1 MKPRTRAPR
10 LAAETLEDRSVPSAV
25 TSVNDNWHLF
35 FDADNSGGLSVND
48 LVSTAN
54 DAGPLSVFTYGPQ
67 AFGTVTTGAGVTTPQ
82 SVAGFT
88 TITDAIAATD
98 VGGTVNLLAG
108 TFVEDVT
115 LNKTG
120 LSLIGAGAN
129 LTTLSGAIG
138 GAGATIA
145 IGASNVT
152 VAGLTITRE
161 GNSAATWNDPLN
173 TVGVAIQGQALSGT
187 VIRDNIL
194 TGNRSAIDV
203 NNSNGHTIRNNVI
216 TANHTGIIFRN
227 QTDNLT
233 VTENAITANRT
244 VGVLFLDASGG
255 TNSPVQSAAGSVFT
269 NNNISGNWYGQIVD
283 RQVGASLPTPGTS
296 NLKNFSGN
304 WLGSTAPVV
313 TTANSAEP
321 GYAALI
327 PVEFGGTA
335 TAPTTPQP
343 DVAGAASANFDISP
357 LLSSGTDTDPN
368 EFGFQ
373 GDLAALTVTTAGTQS
388 GTASRVQEG
397 INTVAAGG
405 VVDVLP
411 GTYTGNL
418 TVNKNLTL
426 RSTGGRAVTTL
437 EGVTNGELGAI
448 LVTGNTTGFTLG
460 GANSGFTVVGIDNPS
475 PGLESAAVYFQGG
488 HTGAQILGNEIR
500 AAGDLGLITEFGAG
514 AGISGF
520 VIDGNLFSGKTFVGD
535 TPATGN
541 QFTVLNVARQVVVLG
556 SGGGPAASGTATDI
570 TFTNNQIT
578 AITGAGTVGNTQVT
592 LDVSNSTISGNTF
605 AGTTGAGSALRVRRP
620 DTAISGNTFDGT
632 NMGVG
637 TSSLTL
643 ANNATPIQDV
653 VAANTFATGGVYVD
667 GGPAVSN
674 SILGGAFA
682 AATGSTLNILPG
694 TYAGTVDLTTAP
706 LDKGLALN
714 VIGTVTVGGDL
725 TLNADDSLL
734 LDVGPNGDQLIV
746 TGTLTTGGAAVALS
760 GSGGVAPGAPLV
772 PIDAGTTNG
781 TFGGLNE
788 GDVVTIGGQ
797 SFTVSYVNGELTL
810 TLPAVTDSPSL
821 PAGLEAGGSVAVA
834 NAGRGAFALGTSGLV
849 IVTNEDG
856 SFRAVLAPFGGFGG
870 ALSVA
875 VGDVNGDGVQDIV
888 VAGAAAGITGGAVAV
903 FDGVSGTRL
912 GIYFPF
918 SPAFTGGL
926 TVAIAD
932 ADGDGD
938 NDIVVG
944 AQSFLPILAAID
956 ASGNSVVA
964 PFLALPTSPGVF
976 LFAADVDAAP
986 GVEMVVVSKSAPVL
1000 MAVYNSRLQ
1009 LVRTMPIG

>member
-10 LAAETLEDRSVPSAV
+10 LAAEALEDRSVPSAV
-25 TSVNDNWHLF
+25 TTVNDNWHLF

-54 DAGPLSVFTYGPQ
+54 DAGPLSVFTYGTQ

-82 SVAGFT
+82 SVTGFAT
-88 TITDAIAATD
+88 VTDAIAATD

-115 LNKTG
+115 LNKAG
-120 LSLIGAGAN
+120 LSLVGAGAN

-138 GAGATIA
+138 GPGATVA

-152 VAGLTITRE
+152 VAGLTITRQ
-161 GNSAATWNDPLN
+161 GNAAATWNDPGLN

-187 VIRDNIL
+187 VIRDNVL
-194 TGNRSAIDV
+194 TGNRSAIDI
-203 NNSNGHTIRNNVI
+203 NNSNGHTVRNNVI

-255 TNSPVQSAAGSVFT
+255 TNSPVQSAVGGTFS
-269 NNNISGNWYGQIVD
+269 NNNISGNWYGEIVD
-283 RQVGASLPTPGTS
+283 RQVGTSLPAPGTT

-304 WLGSTAPVV
+304 WLGSTTPAV

-343 DVAGAASANFDISP
+343 DVAGAGSANFDISP
-357 LLSSGTDTDPN
+357 LLSSGADTDPN

-388 GTASRVQEG
+388 GAVSRVQEG
-397 INTVAAGG
+397 INAVTAGG

-418 TVNKNLTL
+418 VVNKNLTL
-426 RSTGGRAVTTL
+426 RSTGGPAATIL
-437 EGVTNGELGAI
+437 QGVTNGELGTI
-448 LVTGNTTGFTLG
+448 LVTNNTTGFTLG
-460 GANSGFTVVGIDNPS
+460 GAGRGLTVVGIDNPS

-500 AAGDLGLITEFGAG
+500 AAGDLGLVTEFGAG

-520 VIDGNLFSGKTFVGD
+520 VIDGNLFSGKTFTGD

-541 QFTVLNVARQVVVLG
+541 QFTVPNVARQVVVLG
-556 SGGGPAASGTATDI
+556 SGGGTSATGTATDI

-578 AITGAGTVGNTQVT
+578 AITGAGAIGNTQVT

-620 DTAISGNTFDGT
+620 DTGITGNTFDGT
-632 NMGVG
+632 NMGAG
-637 TSSLTL
+637 TALLTL

-667 GGPAVSN
+667 GGATVAD
-674 SILGGAFA
+674 SILGGAAA

-694 TYAGTVDLTTAP
+694 TYDGTVDLTTGP
-706 LDKGLALN
+706 LNKALALN

-734 LDVGPNGDQLIV
+734 LDVAADRLIV
-746 TGTLTTGGAAVALS
+746 TGTLTVGGAGLTLS

-781 TFGGLNE
+781 TFPGLGA
-788 GDVVTIGGQ
+788 GDVVTVGGQ

-810 TLPAVTDSPSL
+810 TLQTVDVGPSAPSAVS
-821 PAGLEAGGSVAVA
+821 GGSAAVA
-834 NAGRGAFALGTSGLV
+834 NAGRGAFALGATGLV
-849 IVTNEDG
+849 IVTNADG

-875 VGDVNGDGVQDIV
+875 VGDVTGDGVQDVV
-888 VAGAAAGITGGAVAV
+888 VAGAAPGIAGGAVAV
-903 FDGVSGTRL
+903 LDGVSGARL
-912 GIYFPF
+912 GVYFPF

-926 TVAIAD
+926 TVAVAD
-932 ADGDGD
+932 IDGDGD
-938 NDIVVG
+938 NDIVLG
-944 AQSFLPILAAID
+944 AQSFLPIVAAID
-956 ASGNSVVA
+956 ANGNSVVA
-964 PFLALPTSPGVF
+964 PFLALPASPGVF
-976 LFAADVDAAP
+976 LFTADVDAAP

-1000 MAVYNSRLQ
+1000 MAVYNSRQQ
-1009 LVRTMPIG
+1009 LVRVTPLA